1 MGSTDPDLARL
12 VADMSVTQT
21 PARRNGGGVGNE
33 QGTSDDGLSTVNGL
47 PFTVMLDGSIGEA
60 VRHVPR
66 EVHMADGHTD
76 PLASQTANGKRVKIF
91 VVPGWEKGFSTFCFQ
106 FIGQG
111 ASFCTTQNCTTAHH
125 HASKKEVRPGE
136 IYVAKSH
143 TTAFATPSLE
153 PTVID
158 EDVLADWKALSL
170 SLSDWNEKF
179 FIATNTSDELP
190 ASSAAMEV
198 QEAFFRNKALNYKT
212 PAKRKRSQEEEESE
226 SPSLLDVSIYSQFF
240 KEGVETPITE
250 LGHVTGILARM
261 DQGINTNNEAVI
273 NLIGDYRHEH
283 GKAGEA
289 LRVMWL
295 RLEALSHSVGTVPT
309 KLAFDYLAPSAWA
322 SIGAI
327 AAKLDEIWKNVTAQG
342 TRLDTYK
349 KEVEKK
355 VDEKVQLGYEDIYK
369 RLDDFKLAFIQAL
382 RGLGGRMD
390 NLELRMIGNPN
401 PPPAPFPPPPAYHQL
416 AANDLTVPQNPRE
429 TIVIGDDDPNE
440 IVSRVERRVDEMER
454 KLQGLLAKN
463 EDKAIRFAGLGFQS
477 ISESNAW
484 LETSLRNHQSGLIVD
499 VHMVFEHVFHAIEG
513 IDTIAT
519 MEKLYK
525 IKVLCIAD
533 SVAMTSFDAK
543 TPKYFSRLQGHRV
556 LKLDASYFD
565 TITSHA
571 DWADVATGFKM
582 RLQEALAEFQESHT
596 CFIDQAVEPGSKA
609 HALAHSALTESVAW
623 IIGFIQFIDEYYR
636 ELAKAKFGPTKAWHV
651 TTRLAKRILE
661 EVGTPRY
668 GVQGAFQVGDSTQIC
683 QQIFW
688 AVLKSHDVMAS
699 YKRLNFKNHP
709 SIATELVKFL
719 AINTSFEAIEK
730 LTTKTTVLD
739 MEVADM
745 KKKVNEAVKAATTA
759 ANKADEG
766 KRLLDLLTKR
776 VKTQEERR

>member
-1 MGSTDPDLARL
+1 MDPELARL

-21 PARRNGGGVGNE
+21 PARRNGGGLGNE
-33 QGTSDDGLSTVNGL
+33 QGTLDDELSTVNGL
-47 PFTVMLDGSIGEA
+47 PFTVMSDGSIGEDG
-60 VRHVPR
+60 RHVPS
-66 EVHMADGHTD
+66 EVHMAGRQAD

-91 VVPGWEKGFSTFCFQ
+91 VVPTWDKGFSTYCFQ

-111 ASFCTTQNCTTAHH
+111 ASFCTTQNCTTSHH

-136 IYVAKSH
+136 LYVAKSP
-143 TTAFATPSLE
+143 TTAFATPSIE
-153 PTVID
+153 STVID
-158 EDVLADWKALSL
+158 SEVLAEWKALSL
-170 SLSDWNEKF
+170 SLPEWNEKF
-179 FIATNTSDELP
+179 FIATNASDDLP
-190 ASSAAMEV
+190 ASTAAMEM
-198 QEAFFRNKALNYKT
+198 QETFFRTKALKYKT
-212 PAKRKRSQEEEESE
+212 PAKRKRSLEEEDSE
-226 SPSLLDVSIYSQFF
+226 SPSLLDVSIYSPFF
-240 KEGVETPITE
+240 KDGGETPITE
-250 LGHVTGILARM
+250 LAHVTGVLARM

-273 NLIGDYRHEH
+273 NLVVDYRQEH

-295 RLEALSHSVGTVPT
+295 RLEALTSSLGKVPT

-327 AAKLDEIWKNVTAQG
+327 AAKLDGIWTTVTVQG
-342 TRLDTYK
+342 TRLDSFKSEVTTSVEAQVKLGREDFYK
-349 KEVEKK
+349 
-355 VDEKVQLGYEDIYK
+355 QLE
-369 RLDDFKLAFIQAL
+369 DFKFAFIQAL
-382 RGLGGRMD
+382 RGLGGRLD
-390 NLELRMIGNPN
+390 NVELRMIGMCDNQPQA
-401 PPPAPFPPPPAYHQL
+401 PPAPKVSYQQQRV
-416 AANDLTVPQNPRE
+416 NDSNLQPTYRE
-429 TIVIGDDDPNE
+429 TIVINDDDPME
-440 IVSRVERRVDEMER
+440 VVSRVETRVDNMER

-463 EDKAIRFAGLGFQS
+463 EDKAIRFAGLGFQTM
-477 ISESNAW
+477 SESNAW

-571 DWADVATGFKM
+571 EWADVATGFKM

-651 TTRLAKRILE
+651 TTRLAKRILD

-688 AVLKSHDVMAS
+688 AVLKSHDVMSS

-730 LTTKTTVLD
+730 LTTRTTVLD

-745 KKKVNEAVKAATTA
+745 KKKVNEAVKSATTA
-759 ANKADEG
+759 ANKVDES

-776 VKTQEERR
+776 VKSLEEKK